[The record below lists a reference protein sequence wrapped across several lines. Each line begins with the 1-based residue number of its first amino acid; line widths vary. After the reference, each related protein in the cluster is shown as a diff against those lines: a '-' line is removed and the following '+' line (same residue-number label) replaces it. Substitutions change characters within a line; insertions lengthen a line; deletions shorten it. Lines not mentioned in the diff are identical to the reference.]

1 MLLIFGIVL
10 MIVGGL
16 MVFINYRNR
25 RNPEETKVYK
35 RGVEY
40 AEAYTKPF
48 KCKIVGCSSGL
59 AGTYTTI
66 QVLAEGTDTY
76 RVRYGCKEND
86 IGKVRIYYRHKE
98 NPFDFVPD
106 YLVYNADV
114 KYLRR
119 RWLFGMIGGCV
130 VILLGIMVITFGI

>member
-1 MLLIFGIVL
+1 MFLIFGIVL

-48 KCKIVGCSSGL
+48 KCKIVGGSSGL

-66 QVLAEGTDTY
+66 QVLAEGTETY
-76 RVRYGCKEND
+76 RVRYGCKEM
-86 IGKVRIYYRHKE
+86 ILVR
-98 NPFDFVPD
+98 
-106 YLVYNADV
+106 
-114 KYLRR
+114 
-119 RWLFGMIGGCV
+119 
-130 VILLGIMVITFGI
+130 